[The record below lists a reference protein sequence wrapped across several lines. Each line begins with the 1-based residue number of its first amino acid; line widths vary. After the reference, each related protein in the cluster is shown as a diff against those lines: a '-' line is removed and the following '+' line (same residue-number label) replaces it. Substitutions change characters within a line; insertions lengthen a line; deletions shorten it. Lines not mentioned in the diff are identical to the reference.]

1 MTQRIFN
8 RCAGLITAYMAVIF
22 GLYLQMTPFYDIVA
36 LADGFT
42 QGCRNDKKLVGT
54 IKFIADI
61 RREHND
67 AMRCQPAKY
76 I

>member
-1 MTQRIFN
+1 MTERIFN

-36 LADGFT
+36 LADGFHLTT

-54 IKFIADI
+54 ITINPFPPRIK
-61 RREHND
+61 
-67 AMRCQPAKY
+67 KG
-76 I
+76 